1 MAEIKNVLK
10 KLLIVQQNIS
20 VPKGQRNEFGKFN
33 YRSCEDILEQARP
46 LCNDNGLVIKLTDKI
61 VNIENRFYVEAT
73 ASVIDVDSGEVFF
86 TTAYAR
92 EADEKRGMD
101 SSQVTGAS
109 SSYARKYALA
119 GLFSLDDNKD
129 ADTMDNTANMASTAK
144 MNGKNKDDYINS
156 ICNQIQQKQMD
167 NKLITN
173 ILKYKYN
180 KSHSKYLTIREL
192 MDLDKNLEKYY
203 IEQQEYQDAKDADS
217 INPLLN
223 QEVVES
229 NGYNTW
235 KNN

>member
-73 ASVIDVDSGEVFF
+73 AAVIDVDSGEVFS

-101 SSQVTGAS
+101 ASQVTGAS

-129 ADTMDNTANMASTAK
+129 ADTMDNTSQED
-144 MNGKNKDDYINS
+144 KDKVLKS
-156 ICNQIQQKQMD
+156 ICR
-167 NKLITN
+167 
-173 ILKYKYN
+173 
-180 KSHSKYLTIREL
+180 TIRANKIDNGLVTKIIENKYRKFNSKQLTLSEL
-192 MDLDKNLEKYY
+192 KDLDKN
-203 IEQQEYQDAKDADS
+203 I
-217 INPLLN
+217 LN
-223 QEVVES
+223 YVSQ
-229 NGYNTW
+229 Y
-235 KNN
+235 

>member
-73 ASVIDVDSGEVFF
+73 AAVIDVDSGEVFS

-101 SSQVTGAS
+101 ASQVTGAS

-129 ADTMDNTANMASTAK
+129 AETMDNTSQED
-144 MNGKNKDDYINS
+144 KDKVLKS
-156 ICNQIQQKQMD
+156 ICR
-167 NKLITN
+167 
-173 ILKYKYN
+173 
-180 KSHSKYLTIREL
+180 TIRANKIDNGLVTKIIENKYRKFNSKQLTLSEL
-192 MDLDKNLEKYY
+192 KDLDKN
-203 IEQQEYQDAKDADS
+203 I
-217 INPLLN
+217 LN
-223 QEVVES
+223 YVSQ
-229 NGYNTW
+229 Y
-235 KNN
+235 

>member
-73 ASVIDVDSGEVFF
+73 AAVIDVDSGEVFSA
-86 TTAYAR
+86 TAYAR

-129 ADTMDNTANMASTAK
+129 ADTMDNTSQED
-144 MNGKNKDDYINS
+144 KDKVLKS
-156 ICNQIQQKQMD
+156 ICR
-167 NKLITN
+167 
-173 ILKYKYN
+173 
-180 KSHSKYLTIREL
+180 TIRANKIDNGLVTKIIENKYRKFNSKQLTLSEL
-192 MDLDKNLEKYY
+192 KDLDKN
-203 IEQQEYQDAKDADS
+203 I
-217 INPLLN
+217 LN
-223 QEVVES
+223 YVSQ
-229 NGYNTW
+229 Y
-235 KNN
+235 

>member
-73 ASVIDVDSGEVFF
+73 AAVIDVDSGEVFS

-92 EADEKRGMD
+92 ETDEKRGMD
-101 SSQVTGAS
+101 ASQVTGAS

-129 ADTMDNTANMASTAK
+129 ADTMNNTANTASTAK
-144 MNGKNKDDYINS
+144 INGKNTDDYIKS
-156 ICNQIQQKQMD
+156 ICRQMRQKQMD
-167 NKLITN
+167 NKIITK
-173 ILKYKYN
+173 ILKYKYGKTN
-180 KSHSKYLTIREL
+180 SKYLTIKEA
-192 MDLDKNLEKYY
+192 MDLDKNLDKYY
-203 IEQQEYQDAKDADS
+203 IEQQEYEYVKDDAY

-223 QEVVES
+223 QEVVE
-229 NGYNTW
+229 N
-235 KNN
+235 

>member
-1 MAEIKNVLK
+1 MGEIKNVLK

-129 ADTMDNTANMASTAK
+129 ADTMDNTSQED
-144 MNGKNKDDYINS
+144 KDKVLKS
-156 ICNQIQQKQMD
+156 ICR
-167 NKLITN
+167 
-173 ILKYKYN
+173 
-180 KSHSKYLTIREL
+180 TIRANKIDNGLVTKIIENKYRKFNSKQLTLSEL
-192 MDLDKNLEKYY
+192 KDLDKN
-203 IEQQEYQDAKDADS
+203 I
-217 INPLLN
+217 LN
-223 QEVVES
+223 YVSQ
-229 NGYNTW
+229 Y
-235 KNN
+235 

>member
-73 ASVIDVDSGEVFF
+73 ATVIDVDSGEVFS

-129 ADTMDNTANMASTAK
+129 ADTMDNASQED
-144 MNGKNKDDYINS
+144 KDKVLKS
-156 ICNQIQQKQMD
+156 ICR
-167 NKLITN
+167 
-173 ILKYKYN
+173 
-180 KSHSKYLTIREL
+180 TIRANKIDNGLVTKIIENKYRKFNSRQLTLEEL
-192 MDLDKNLEKYY
+192 KDLDKNLLTYVSKY
-203 IEQQEYQDAKDADS
+203 
-217 INPLLN
+217 
-223 QEVVES
+223 
-229 NGYNTW
+229 
-235 KNN
+235 

>member
-1 MAEIKNVLK
+1 MAEMKNVLK

-129 ADTMDNTANMASTAK
+129 ADTMDNTSQED
-144 MNGKNKDDYINS
+144 KDKVLKS
-156 ICNQIQQKQMD
+156 ICR
-167 NKLITN
+167 
-173 ILKYKYN
+173 
-180 KSHSKYLTIREL
+180 TIRANKIDDGLVTKIIENKYRKFNSKQLTLSEL
-192 MDLDKNLEKYY
+192 KDLDKNILNYVSKY
-203 IEQQEYQDAKDADS
+203 
-217 INPLLN
+217 
-223 QEVVES
+223 
-229 NGYNTW
+229 
-235 KNN
+235 

>member
-73 ASVIDVDSGEVFF
+73 AAVIDVDSGEVFS

-129 ADTMDNTANMASTAK
+129 ADTMDNASQED
-144 MNGKNKDDYINS
+144 KDKVLKS
-156 ICNQIQQKQMD
+156 ICR
-167 NKLITN
+167 
-173 ILKYKYN
+173 
-180 KSHSKYLTIREL
+180 TIRANKIDNGLVTKIIENKYRKFNSKQLTLSEL
-192 MDLDKNLEKYY
+192 KDLDKN
-203 IEQQEYQDAKDADS
+203 I
-217 INPLLN
+217 LN
-223 QEVVES
+223 YVSQ
-229 NGYNTW
+229 Y
-235 KNN
+235 

>member
-129 ADTMDNTANMASTAK
+129 ADTMDNTSQED
-144 MNGKNKDDYINS
+144 KDKVLKS
-156 ICNQIQQKQMD
+156 ICR
-167 NKLITN
+167 
-173 ILKYKYN
+173 
-180 KSHSKYLTIREL
+180 TIRANKIDNGLVTKIIENKYRKFNSKQLTLSEL
-192 MDLDKNLEKYY
+192 KDLDKN
-203 IEQQEYQDAKDADS
+203 I
-217 INPLLN
+217 LN
-223 QEVVES
+223 YVSQ
-229 NGYNTW
+229 Y
-235 KNN
+235 

>member
-73 ASVIDVDSGEVFF
+73 AMVIDVDSGEVFS

-129 ADTMDNTANMASTAK
+129 ADTMDNTSQED
-144 MNGKNKDDYINS
+144 KDKVLKS
-156 ICNQIQQKQMD
+156 ICR
-167 NKLITN
+167 
-173 ILKYKYN
+173 
-180 KSHSKYLTIREL
+180 TIRANKIDNGLVTKIIENKYRKFNSRQLTLEEL
-192 MDLDKNLEKYY
+192 KDLDKNLLTYVSKY
-203 IEQQEYQDAKDADS
+203 
-217 INPLLN
+217 
-223 QEVVES
+223 
-229 NGYNTW
+229 
-235 KNN
+235 

>member
-73 ASVIDVDSGEVFF
+73 AMVIDVDSGEVFS

-129 ADTMDNTANMASTAK
+129 ADTMDNTSQED
-144 MNGKNKDDYINS
+144 KDKVLKS
-156 ICNQIQQKQMD
+156 ICR
-167 NKLITN
+167 
-173 ILKYKYN
+173 
-180 KSHSKYLTIREL
+180 TIRANKIDNGLVTKIIENKYRKFNSKQLTLSEL
-192 MDLDKNLEKYY
+192 KDLDKNILNYVSKY
-203 IEQQEYQDAKDADS
+203 
-217 INPLLN
+217 
-223 QEVVES
+223 
-229 NGYNTW
+229 
-235 KNN
+235 